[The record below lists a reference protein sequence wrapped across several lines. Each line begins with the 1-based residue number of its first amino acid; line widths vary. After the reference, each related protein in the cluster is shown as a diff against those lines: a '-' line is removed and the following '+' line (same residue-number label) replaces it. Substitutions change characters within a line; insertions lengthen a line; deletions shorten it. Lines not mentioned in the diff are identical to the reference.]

1 MGQVFRDR
9 TDRAY
14 AATVRREATVELLGR
29 ESGYLV
35 LGFRD
40 RCGPVH
46 LVIGEDC
53 ARRAAELIQTALAD
67 PPTPPGGGV

>member
-1 MGQVFRDR
+1 MGQVFRDV
-9 TDRAY
+9 TNRAY

-29 ESGYLV
+29 ECGYLV

-40 RCGPVH
+40 QCGPIH

-53 ARRAAELIQTALAD
+53 ARRAAELIRATLSY